1 MGGIQLKYVYRVIA
15 ISMIILLLSTGCHMN
30 EDTGKG
36 IRVIESGLSVS
47 NEGILYSCL
56 QLNNALCFYDFE
68 SMQSVYLCA
77 EPNCNHTDHERCK
90 AFRSSH
96 MPFLYNEKLYYFTGE
111 SYYER
116 DGSIKHTTKLIE
128 SDFSGSVEKTI
139 TEFEADNITS
149 YICYLVGD
157 TLYYIGAK
165 IRYTDLGSS
174 NYSSHSLFSINL
186 SDGRVNTIGKIL
198 DGYNVNIMPHGI
210 IDNKLFLTIHYTED
224 DINFADYNMEDWSSI
239 PLRYNCHMD
248 LESGIIE
255 KIDLPVPT
263 KIVDNY
269 YYYNKRYDNG
279 AYKFVARD
287 WRKGTERVIYD
298 GPVGNN
304 VDLIDGKMFFS
315 PVEGIDKN
323 GDPIRKL
330 DDNGVIFFSDIEYS
344 YDLKKGKLTTIQKK
358 ISNRE
363 NLDIVASS
371 EDKYIVFYKDIDN
384 NIHNRLAYI
393 SKVDYLNG
401 MDDFVLIDLPS

>member
-1 MGGIQLKYVYRVIA
+1 MKYVYRVIA

-128 SDFSGSVEKTI
+128 SDFSGSIEKTI
-139 TEFEADNITS
+139 TEFEANNITS

-174 NYSSHSLFSINL
+174 NYSSHILFSINL
-186 SDGRVNTIGKIL
+186 SDGRVNT
-198 DGYNVNIMPHGI
+198 
-210 IDNKLFLTIHYTED
+210 
-224 DINFADYNMEDWSSI
+224 
-239 PLRYNCHMD
+239 
-248 LESGIIE
+248 
-255 KIDLPVPT
+255 
-263 KIVDNY
+263 
-269 YYYNKRYDNG
+269 
-279 AYKFVARD
+279 
-287 WRKGTERVIYD
+287 
-298 GPVGNN
+298 
-304 VDLIDGKMFFS
+304 
-315 PVEGIDKN
+315 
-323 GDPIRKL
+323 
-330 DDNGVIFFSDIEYS
+330 
-344 YDLKKGKLTTIQKK
+344 
-358 ISNRE
+358 
-363 NLDIVASS
+363 
-371 EDKYIVFYKDIDN
+371 
-384 NIHNRLAYI
+384 
-393 SKVDYLNG
+393 
-401 MDDFVLIDLPS
+401 